1 MKRFLSMYR
10 VEQKLFLR
18 TPDVILFCLA
28 MPLVVFVVITMITGG
43 KNAADSG
50 LTGLS
55 QILCKHRNTVQIE
68 QNLFKAE
75 VAQAA
80 AALFS
85 K

>member
-10 VEQKLFLR
+10 VEQKIFFR
-18 TPDVILFCLA
+18 SPDVILFCLA
-28 MPLVVFVVITMITGG
+28 MPLVVFVAITMITGG
-43 KNAADSG
+43 KAAADS
-50 LTGLS
+50 GLS
-55 QILCKHRNTVQIE
+55 QILCKHRNAVQIE
-68 QNLFKAE
+68 QNIFKAE